1 MGGLAEA
8 EGLKRMNTYSRL
20 LVAVDGSNDS
30 KAAVAIAARLTPGL
44 GVPVELITVTD
55 DDRTEAWAKGVQA
68 ETFETLQH
76 AGVTAVTSTVTA
88 GNAAESILAAANKDP
103 EQLVVVGASGLSQ
116 TTSRLVGSTS
126 NKLAHNSIADVLF
139 AQDPPPKAW
148 NFVGLATDGSPT
160 SHLAVQRGL
169 QIAAAAK
176 AKAHL
181 ITAAKS
187 EEAGQEVLDETW
199 RALDLDNAPVSVE
212 KDVLV
217 NSQPAGAIAN
227 NAWKYAVVAIGNRG
241 MSGPMRLLGSVASK
255 ITHDMESNL
264 LLVNTT
270 RD

>member
-1 MGGLAEA
+1 
-8 EGLKRMNTYSRL
+8 MNTYSRL
-20 LVAVDGSNDS
+20 LVGVDGSDDS
-30 KAAVAIAARLTPGL
+30 KSAVTIAARLAPGL
-44 GVPVELITVTD
+44 QAPVELISVTD
-55 DDRTEAWAKGVQA
+55 DDRSEAWAKGVQA
-68 ETFETLQH
+68 EAFETLQH
-76 AGVTAVTSTVTA
+76 AGVTDVTSTITE
-88 GNAAESILAAANKDP
+88 GNAAEVVVAAANKHP
-103 EQLVVVGASGLSQ
+103 EQLVLVGAAGLSQ

-126 NKLAHNSIADVLF
+126 NKLAHNSLADVLF
-139 AQDPPPKAW
+139 AQAPAPTAW

-187 EEAGQEVLDETW
+187 EDAGQEVLDETW
-199 RALDLDNAPVSVE
+199 RALDLDNAPVAVE

-255 ITHDMESNL
+255 ITHDMDVNL